1 MEANSYWQ
9 LISPFSMLPIIE
21 ANLYYFLIEIFYED
35 TWINKAQSLDK
46 KKYKF

>member
-21 ANLYYFLIEIFYED
+21 ANLYYFLIEIF
-35 TWINKAQSLDK
+35 L
-46 KKYKF
+46 